1 LCLGL
6 VRAEQGGEMFENA
19 MSSEFWPLVVVLIA
33 TNITWALVWLRS
45 QRNAAKTAGKIT
57 DQDWER
63 MLNAKE
69 QGVREEKTSTAPVH
83 AADEAYVPYA
93 AYRRHAESDMVARSA
108 RFFAEVNARRTV
120 RTYSPE
126 TFPIEVLEKCVHAA
140 GTAPSGANLQPWSYV
155 IVSSSELKSAIR
167 DAVEREEEI
176 NYARRM
182 RDSWKQ
188 DLAHLGTNS
197 SKPYLEEAPYIVC
210 VFKHTYRLDEDG
222 EKAAVYYPEQS
233 VGISVGIFMAAV
245 QTAGLVTLTSTP
257 MGAEASIKE
266 LLGRPDYERLYLLMP
281 VGYPSRDCQIPNITR
296 KPLGDIC
303 FTA

>member
-1 LCLGL
+1 
-6 VRAEQGGEMFENA
+6 MFQNA
-19 MSSEFWPLVVVLIA
+19 TSSECWPLAVVLLIA
-33 TNITWALVWLRS
+33 TNLAWALVWLRS
-45 QRNAAKTAGKIT
+45 LRNKATKTGGKIT
-57 DQDWER
+57 DQDWAR
-63 MLNAKE
+63 MLDAKE
-69 QGVREEKTSTAPVH
+69 NEVREDKAGTTQVQASEDDVNMS
-83 AADEAYVPYA
+83 YA

-108 RFFAEVNARRTV
+108 GFYAEVNARRSV

-126 TFPIEVLEKCVHAA
+126 TFPIEVLEKCVLAA

-155 IVSSSELKSAIR
+155 IVSSSELKAAIR
-167 DAVEREEEI
+167 DSVEREEEI

-210 VFKHTYRLDEDG
+210 VFKHTHRFDEDG

-257 MGAEASIKE
+257 MGAEAPIKE

>member
-1 LCLGL
+1 
-6 VRAEQGGEMFENA
+6 MFESA
-19 MSSEFWPLVVVLIA
+19 MSSECWPLVVVSLIA
-33 TNITWALVWLRS
+33 TNLAWALFWLRS
-45 QRNAAKTAGKIT
+45 TRNKAGGAGGKIT

-63 MLNAKE
+63 LLESKE
-69 QGVREEKTSTAPVH
+69 REETADIASKSHP
-83 AADEAYVPYA
+83 AEGEAHVAYA
-93 AYRRHAESDMVARSA
+93 SYRRHSESDMVARTA
-108 RFFAEVNARRTV
+108 RFYTEMNARRTV

-126 TFPIEVLEKCVHAA
+126 TFPVSVIEKCVHVA

-155 IVSSSELKSAIR
+155 IVSSAEHKAAIR

-197 SKPYLEEAPYIVC
+197 SKPYLEEAPYLVC

-233 VGISVGIFMAAV
+233 VGISVGMFMAAV
-245 QTAGLVTLTSTP
+245 QMAGLVTLTSTP

-281 VGYPSRDCQIPNITR
+281 VGYPSRDSLIPNITR

-303 FTA
+303 FTD